1 MMSDPNGFDRASPA
15 GDPAWK
21 AAWETEDNYWF
32 ENFSSRP
39 YALGPD
45 FYDRVRPAYRYGF
58 ESAQH
63 HMGRSWEDAEADLRR
78 GWDTYEHRAAN
89 PSTWEEIKEA
99 VRDAWERVSGAKT
112 APSEGQ
118 NPQVRE

>member
-1 MMSDPNGFDRASPA
+1 MSDSNAFDRASPIE
-15 GDPAWK
+15 DPTWK
-21 AAWETEDNYWF
+21 AAWETEDNYWT

-45 FYDRVRPAYRYGF
+45 FYDRFRPAYRYGF

-63 HMGRSWEDAEADLRR
+63 HVGRRWDDAEQDLKQGWERYQHR
-78 GWDTYEHRAAN
+78 GDN
-89 PSTWEEIKEA
+89 NSTWDEIKEA
-99 VRDAWERVSGAKT
+99 VRDAWDRIAGGTT
-112 APSEGQ
+112 AEAEKR